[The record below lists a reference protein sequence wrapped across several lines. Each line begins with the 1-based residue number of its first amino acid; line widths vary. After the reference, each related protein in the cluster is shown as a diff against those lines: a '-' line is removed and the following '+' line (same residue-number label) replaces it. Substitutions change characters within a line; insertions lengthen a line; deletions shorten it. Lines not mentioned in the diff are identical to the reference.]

1 MPYNFFNGIK
11 TSLLVAFCVLT
22 TVSVTHGQVGD
33 QDRRTFMPQ
42 RDHQLIFPSMVDE
55 FGLAMSLDQMLM
67 EEYIDKETYILGPGD
82 MFSID
87 LKGEITRSVR
97 GIVVNGEGYIFIPG
111 VGQVDVKELS
121 LVEAREKIDEQI
133 SEQFQNTEISVSL
146 DRPRPVMVNV
156 HGDIESPGKYI
167 VPYQTRVDQAIYP
180 ALTGELPHQNND
192 EREESPGMVSYTQFQ
207 YSFAEIRDMPQ
218 SLRNIQVISDNGEEQ
233 TADLISY
240 LRKGDKDANPFVRDG
255 DVIHVQRKLEEGPK
269 ISISGGVSTHLDL
282 EYRQG
287 DNLGSLID
295 IAGGF
300 SSDADTSKIHLY
312 RRQGNEIVQH
322 DINPNSENLYEFDV
336 EPNDKIIVPI
346 DRDLHQSQIAHAN
359 GEVEIPGRYPIVDG
373 ETTVYDLLEMTGGP
387 TSRALTHGAYL
398 IRSEAG
404 GDRTLKEPQPAMEQL
419 MRTSDQYRQGFE
431 YLELEAALSRNQVH
445 VDLENEE
452 QLKNTRLYSEDQLY
466 IPKDENTIFMMGQVN
481 NPGHYTFNDNTS
493 AESYIN
499 QAGGYAMAAEESR
512 VFIIKAGSR
521 SWYHPGETDLES
533 GDIIFVDRVPFD
545 DLQARRSYRQ
555 GNIQLILTGIS
566 TIASVITTYIAVFR

>member
-1 MPYNFFNGIK
+1 MPYIFLNGIK
-11 TSLLVAFCVLT
+11 SSLLVALCIFIIA
-22 TVSVTHGQVGD
+22 SAAHGQTGD
-33 QDRRTFMPQ
+33 QDQRQFMPQ

-55 FGLAMSLDQMLM
+55 FGLEMSLDQMLM

-87 LKGEITRSVR
+87 LKGEITQSVR

-121 LVEAREKIDEQI
+121 LVDARERIDEEI
-133 SEQFQNTEISVSL
+133 SEQFQNTRITVSL
-146 DRPRPVMVNV
+146 DRPRPVIFSV
-156 HGDIESPGKYI
+156 HGDVPSPGKYV
-167 VPYQTRVDQAIYP
+167 VPFQTRIDQAIFP
-180 ALTGELPHQNND
+180 ALKD
-192 EREESPGMVSYTQFQ
+192 EDPPDLSGGSSAGYTSFQ
-207 YSFAEIRDMPQ
+207 YEFSELQNLPQ
-218 SLRNIQVISDNGEEQ
+218 SLRNVRVISDNGEEQ
-233 TADLISY
+233 NADLVSY

-269 ISISGGVSTHLDL
+269 VSISGGVSTHLDL

-322 DINPNSENLYEFDV
+322 DINPNEEDLNEFEV

-346 DRDLHQSQIAHAN
+346 DRDLHQSEVAHVN

-373 ETTVYDLLEMTGGP
+373 ETTVYDLLEMTGGS

-431 YLELEAALSRNQVH
+431 YLELEAALSQNQVH
-445 VDLENEE
+445 VDLSNEE

-466 IPKDENTIFMMGQVN
+466 IPKDENTVFMMGQVN
-481 NPGHYTFNDNTS
+481 NPGHYTFNDNSST
-493 AESYIN
+493 ESYIN
-499 QAGGYAMAAEESR
+499 EAGGYALAAEESR
-512 VFIIKAGSR
+512 IFIIKAGSR
-521 SWYHPGETDLES
+521 SWYHPDETDVES
-533 GDIIFVDRVPFD
+533 GDIIFVDRVPYD

-566 TIASVITTYIAVFR
+566 TITSVITTYIAVFR